1 MIFTCTEK
9 RDPGIYFCVFVCKL
23 KNKEILFLEIY
34 KKHECYSWFYIS
46 GWLSKIKEMIS
57 YLLCLFIYNRSGK
70 LCLAIY
76 NFFFQKFVF
85 CSEYT

>member
-34 KKHECYSWFYIS
+34 KKHECYS
-46 GWLSKIKEMIS
+46 
-57 YLLCLFIYNRSGK
+57 
-70 LCLAIY
+70 
-76 NFFFQKFVF
+76 
-85 CSEYT
+85 